1 MELKGEAGGV
11 TVLDDYGHHP
21 TEIKATLQ
29 ALKERFPDR
38 RKVVLFQPHRYTRTR
53 LLAEEFADSFSD
65 ADEVFLL
72 DIYAASEPPI
82 PGVTADALAEKIR
95 SRRPVTRLAP
105 DEQDALRER
114 LRPGDVLLTL
124 GAGDVWKWGEA
135 LLAAP
140 AAARSA

>member
-1 MELKGEAGGV
+1 
-11 TVLDDYGHHP
+11 
-21 TEIKATLQ
+21 
-29 ALKERFPDR
+29 
-38 RKVVLFQPHRYTRTR
+38 